1 MNPVD
6 VFHVA
11 LDTPLKRLF
20 DYLPPAEGL
29 FGAPVEPGMRVRVPF
44 GRQKLVGIVMEAA
57 HSSDIPPERLKP
69 IIEVL
74 DSRPVLDASAL
85 ALLRW
90 AAEYYHHPIGEVL
103 STALPKAMRLGADA
117 EAREEVWSL
126 TPHGSEAYERGEPK
140 RAPKQRELLAY
151 LVERQRKWIAEHERV
166 IEFPLT
172 RMAELR
178 QDRAIEPAATAA
190 RDRHMAAG
198 AEAGAGAAMAGMST
212 GARARGVYQGVSA
225 GVLDEA
231 LPKWREA
238 ARALKER
245 GWVSVAD
252 VVAVAASASAA
263 GGERAFGVRAEGPEL
278 REEQRVAVD
287 AISRGL
293 GRFGSF
299 VLHGVTGSGKTEV
312 YLRLVAQVL
321 EKGQRAL
328 VLVPEIGLTPQLVG
342 RFRDRFDAPM
352 AVLHSALT
360 DHERLVAWREAFS
373 GHARIVLGTRSAVF
387 APVPNLGIIII
398 DEEHDPSFKQHEGGF
413 RYSARDLAVVRAQR
427 ANVPVVLGSATPSLE
442 SLHNVEGGRYTR
454 LSLPHRAASAE
465 PPRMA
470 LVDLRANP
478 VHSGVSTPAIQAMER
493 HLRDDGQVLVF
504 LNRRGYAPTLLCTAC
519 GWIAPCQECDA
530 RLTVHMSA
538 GRLRCH
544 HCGFDTALPSRC
556 PQCGFA
562 VKPVG
567 QGTER
572 IEEALTGLFPGVT
585 LARLDRDVVR
595 RRGDMEEV
603 VRRMSSGEAR
613 ILVGTQMVTKGHDF
627 PNVTL
632 VVVLNADQGLFSTDF
647 RAPERLAQTIVQVAG
662 RAGRGVK
669 PGEVFI
675 QTEFPGHP
683 LLLSLLSEGYD
694 GFARAALAERQQASW
709 PPFSRL
715 AAVRDSAKTA
725 EGALEFLT
733 EARKLAGTPPRG
745 LRLLGPVP
753 AAMARRAGRFHAQ
766 LLIEGTGRSSL
777 HNFLDSWLPAV
788 EQLPSARRV
797 RWALDV
803 DPIELF

>member
-6 VFHVA
+6 VFRVA

-29 FGAPVEPGMRVRVPF
+29 ARGSPGLFCGPLVPGMRVRVPF
-44 GRQKLVGIVMEAA
+44 GRQKLVGIVMETA
-57 HSSDIPPERLKP
+57 SSTDIPEDRLKS
-69 IIEVL
+69 ILEVL

-90 AAEYYHHPIGEVL
+90 ASEYYHHPIGEVL
-103 STALPKAMRLGADA
+103 STALPKAMRSGADA
-117 EAREEVWSL
+117 EAREELWTV
-126 TPHGSEAYERGEPK
+126 TPDGHAAHECGEPK
-140 RAPKQRELLAY
+140 RAPKQRELLRY
-151 LVERQRKWIAEHERV
+151 LMERV
-166 IEFPLT
+166 RTP
-172 RMAELR
+172 
-178 QDRAIEPAATAA
+178 PAN
-190 RDRHMAAG
+190 H
-198 AEAGAGAAMAGMST
+198 
-212 GARARGVYQGVSA
+212 GVSA
-225 GVLDEA
+225 TVLDEA
-231 LPKWREA
+231 LPKWRDA

-252 VVAVAASASAA
+252 VVSSDSPGARPFSVLVA
-263 GGERAFGVRAEGPEL
+263 GPEL
-278 REEQRVAVD
+278 REEQSAAVE
-287 AISRGL
+287 AVGGAL
-293 GRFGSF
+293 GRFGAF

-312 YLRLVAQVL
+312 YLRLAERVL

-342 RFRDRFDAPM
+342 RFRERFDTPM
-352 AVLHSALT
+352 SVLHSALT
-360 DHERLVAWREAFS
+360 DHERLVAWRDAFS
-373 GHARIVLGTRSAVF
+373 GYARIVLGTRSAVF
-387 APVPNLGIIII
+387 APVPNLGIIIV

-427 ANVPVVLGSATPSLE
+427 ADVPVLLGSATPSLE
-442 SLHNVEGGRYTR
+442 SLHNVDGGRYTR
-454 LSLPHRAASAE
+454 LSLLHRAASAE

-470 LVDLRANP
+470 LVDLRANT

-530 RLTVHMSA
+530 RLTVHLSA

-544 HCGFDTALPSRC
+544 HCGFDSVLPSRC

-572 IEEALTGLFPGVT
+572 IEETLTGLFRGVT

-647 RAPERLAQTIVQVAG
+647 RGPERLAQTIVQVAG
-662 RAGRGVK
+662 RAGRGSK
-669 PGEVFI
+669 PGEVLI

-694 GFARAALAERQQASW
+694 GFARAALTERLQASW

-753 AAMARRAGRFHAQ
+753 AAMSRRAGRFHAQ
-766 LLIEGTGRSSL
+766 LLVEGTGRSSL
-777 HNFLDSWLPAV
+777 HQFLDSWLPAV
-788 EQLPSARRV
+788 EQLPGARRV

>member
-1 MNPVD
+1 MTPAGI
-6 VFHVA
+6 FRVA

-20 DYLPPAEGL
+20 DYLPPAGGL
-29 FGAPVEPGMRVRVPF
+29 FQAPIEPGMRVRVPF
-44 GRQKLVGIVMEAA
+44 GRQKLVGIVMETA
-57 HSSDIPPERLKP
+57 SSSELAPERLKP
-69 IIEVL
+69 VLEVL
-74 DSRPVLDASAL
+74 DARPVLDASAL

-103 STALPKAMRLGADA
+103 STALPKALRLGAAA
-117 EAREEVWSL
+117 EAREERWGI
-126 TPHGSEAYERGEPK
+126 TPEGSEAYARGEPR

-151 LVERQRKWIAEHERV
+151 LASQ
-166 IEFPLT
+166 P
-172 RMAELR
+172 
-178 QDRAIEPAATAA
+178 DAAPI
-190 RDRHMAAG
+190 
-198 AEAGAGAAMAGMST
+198 
-212 GARARGVYQGVSA
+212 SA
-225 GVLDEA
+225 LALDGA
-231 LPKWREA
+231 LPKWRETG
-238 ARALKER
+238 RSLKER
-245 GWVSVAD
+245 GWVASAEV
-252 VVAVAASASAA
+252 VVASNDTQFA
-263 GGERAFGVRAEGPEL
+263 VRTQGPEL
-278 REEQRVAVD
+278 RDEQRTAIDAVAD
-287 AISRGL
+287 AL
-293 GRFGSF
+293 GRFGAF

-312 YLRLVAQVL
+312 YLRLVERVL
-321 EKGQRAL
+321 QKGQRAL

-342 RFRDRFDAPM
+342 RFRDRFDTPM

-387 APVPNLGIIII
+387 APVPNLGILIV

-427 ANVPVVLGSATPSLE
+427 AEVPIVLGSATPALE
-442 SLHNVEGGRYTR
+442 SLQNVAGGRYLR
-454 LSLPHRAASAE
+454 LSLPHRAAAAE
-465 PPRMA
+465 PPRMS
-470 LVDLRANP
+470 LIDLRANT
-478 VHSGVSTPAIQAMER
+478 VQSGLSTPAVQTMER
-493 HLRDDGQVLVF
+493 HLREDGQVLVF

-519 GWIAPCQECDA
+519 GWIAPCPECDA
-530 RLTVHMSA
+530 RLTVHLSA
-538 GRLRCH
+538 ARLRCH
-544 HCGFDTALPSRC
+544 HCGFDSALPARC
-556 PQCGFA
+556 PICGFA
-562 VKPVG
+562 AKPVG

-572 IEEALTGLFPGVT
+572 IEEALAGLFPGVA

-595 RRGDMEEV
+595 KRGDMEKV
-603 VRRMSSGEAR
+603 VNRMSSGEAR

-662 RAGRGVK
+662 RAGRGTR
-669 PGEVFI
+669 PGEVLI

-683 LLLSLLSEGYD
+683 LLLSLLHEGYE
-694 GFARAALAERQQASW
+694 GFARAALEERAQSSW

-733 EARKLAGTPPRG
+733 EARKLAGTPTRG

-753 AAMARRAGRFHAQ
+753 AAMSKRAGRYHAQ
-766 LLIEGTGRSSL
+766 LLIESRERSTL
-777 HNFLDSWLPAV
+777 HHFLESWLPAV
-788 EQLPSARRV
+788 EQLQSARRV